1 MVEFRKTQQK
11 GGIFMSQFRARALG
25 LTAGSLPPGPR
36 NKITDVPGV
45 TVGHHTIDTDRYKTG
60 VTVVMPCPQN
70 PFYHKLPAAAFVLNG
85 FGKSLG
91 LVQIEELG
99 QIESPVFLTNTLNVG
114 KVHDA
119 AVTYLTARCREE
131 GAPLRSVN
139 PVVCECNDGSLSDI
153 AGRPVEE
160 CHVLHAIES
169 ASPDFD
175 EGDAGAG
182 KGMICHDLKGG
193 IGSASRQIEVDGRT
207 FTLGVLALT
216 NHGNLSDLTIG
227 GSPIGPAIAERLN
240 AEHTPDVGSCILVM
254 ATDLPLD
261 SRQLGRV
268 LRRGAVGL
276 ARLGSF
282 IGHGSGEVFV
292 GFSTSNGWDSR
303 ETGTLRTGTFFA
315 ESKLDLPF
323 RAMAECT
330 EEAVLNSMLCAHAVT
345 GYTGR
350 TVHALLDCWQP
361 GTSSAP

>member
-1 MVEFRKTQQK
+1 
-11 GGIFMSQFRARALG
+11 MSQRPARQTGLFTGALP
-25 LTAGSLPPGPR
+25 AGPR

-60 VTVVMPCPQN
+60 VTVVMPCPKN

-91 LVQIEELG
+91 LVQIDELG
-99 QIESPVFLTNTLNVG
+99 QLESPIFLTNTLNVG

-119 AVTYLTARCREE
+119 AVTYLADRCQEE
-131 GAPLRSVN
+131 GSPLRSVN
-139 PVVCECNDGSLSDI
+139 PVVCECNDGALSDI
-153 AGRPVEE
+153 TGRPVEAE
-160 CHVLHAIES
+160 HVLAAIR
-169 ASPDFD
+169 AAAPDFD
-175 EGDAGAG
+175 EGDVGAG

-193 IGSASRQIEVDGRT
+193 IGSASRLLDVDGQT

-227 GSPIGPAIAERLN
+227 GSRIGPAIAERLK
-240 AEHTPDVGSCILVM
+240 AEHTADVGSCILVM

-261 SRQLGRV
+261 SRQIGRV
-268 LRRGAVGL
+268 LRRGSVGL

-292 GFSTSNGWDSR
+292 GFSTANGWDSR
-303 ETGTLRTGTFFA
+303 EENSLRTGTFFA
-315 ESKLDLPF
+315 EGKMDLPF

-330 EEAVLNSMLCAHAVT
+330 EEAVLNSMLCAHTVT
-345 GYTGR
+345 GHSGR
-350 TVHALLDCWQP
+350 TVHSLLDCWTP
-361 GTSSAP
+361 EASSFL

>member
-1 MVEFRKTQQK
+1 MNQ
-11 GGIFMSQFRARALG
+11 IRARDRG
-25 LTAGSLPPGPR
+25 LVIGSLPAGPR

-45 TVGHHTIDTDRYKTG
+45 TVGHATVDTPEYKTG
-60 VTVVMPCPQN
+60 VTVVMPSAEN
-70 PFYHKLPAAAFVLNG
+70 PFFRKLPAAAFVLNG
-85 FGKSLG
+85 FGKSQG
-91 LVQIEELG
+91 LVQIGELG
-99 QIESPVFLTNTLNVG
+99 QLESPILLTNTLNVG

-119 AVTYLTARCREE
+119 AVGYLARRCEEE

-139 PVVCECNDGSLSDI
+139 PVVCECNDGSLSRI
-153 AGRPVEE
+153 TGRPVEE
-160 CHVLHAIES
+160 AHVLEAIG
-169 ASPDFD
+169 AAAPDFD
-175 EGDAGAG
+175 EGDVGAG

-193 IGSASRQIEVDGRT
+193 IGSASRQLEVDGQV

-227 GSPIGPAIAERLN
+227 GEHIGPAIADRLK

-268 LRRGAVGL
+268 LRRGSVGL

-292 GFSTSNGWDSR
+292 GFSTANAWDSR
-303 ETGTLRTGTFFA
+303 DKTALRAGTFFS
-315 ESKLDLPF
+315 ESRMDLPF

-330 EEAVLNSMLCAHAVT
+330 EEAVLNSMLCARTVT

-350 TVHALLDCWQP
+350 TVHALTDVWNP
-361 GTSSAP
+361 